1 MDPQE
6 GREESGLLSS
16 KEQLLSQVDFLQPL
30 PPEEIRDLAQRSVDV
45 HLDAGQNLFTPR
57 YANNMLFMVL
67 EGRVRIYELAAGRE
81 FTLLV
86 VGTGEFFGEIVSGNG
101 QSSGTYAQALE
112 TSRICMM
119 RQAAFERLVMRW
131 PEVGLIMVRL
141 LNDRIS
147 LLGNRMLD
155 VGLKEVLPRMAG
167 LILQLAESEG
177 VVIAG
182 KTRIPTRY
190 THQHLGTMIGANR
203 EAVTNALLSL
213 RGSGAITIVHRH
225 IYVADVQALKKIAG
239 D

>member
-30 PPEEIRDLAQRSVDV
+30 PPDEIRDLAQRSVDV
-45 HLDAGQNLFTPR
+45 HLDTGQNLFTSR
-57 YANNMLFMVL
+57 YSSNMLFMVL

-86 VGTGEFFGEIVSGNG
+86 VGTGEFFGEMALGNG

-155 VGLKEVLPRMAG
+155 VGLKEVLPRIAG

-177 VVIAG
+177 VVTAE

-213 RGSGAITIVHRH
+213 RGSGAIIIVHRH
-225 IYVADVQALKKIAG
+225 IYVVDVQALKEIAG